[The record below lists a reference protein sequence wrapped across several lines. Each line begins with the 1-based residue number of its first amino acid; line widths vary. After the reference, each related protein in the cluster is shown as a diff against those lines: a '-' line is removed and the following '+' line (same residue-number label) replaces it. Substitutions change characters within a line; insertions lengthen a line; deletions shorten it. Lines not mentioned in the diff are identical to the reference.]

1 MTHPE
6 FIETMAGLLNK
17 HKDEAGVQ
25 IIAPALAQSI
35 LESRFGTCTLSSK
48 YHNYF
53 GMKCGSHWTGESVNM
68 RTREEYVKGQTTN
81 IAANFRVYS
90 DMEAGVKGYFDFIN
104 TKRYSNLKTARTN
117 LEYCQM
123 LKDDG
128 WATDSNY
135 VTKLMNLIETYNLS
149 AFDTNVETVVETEFY
164 QKCDYKGNSLIDALN
179 SIGVDSSKEHR
190 KLIAA
195 ANGIPD
201 FKGTATQNTK
211 MLKLLKTGQL
221 RKEN

>member
-1 MTHPE
+1 MTHPD
-6 FIETMAGLLNK
+6 FIDTMAGLLDK
-17 HKDEAGVQ
+17 HKDEAGIQ
-25 IIAPALAQSI
+25 IIATPLAQAI
-35 LESRFGTCTLSSK
+35 LESNFGTSILASR

-53 GMKCGSHWTGESVNM
+53 GMKCGSSWTGDSVNM
-68 RTREEYVKGQTTN
+68 RTREEYRKGQLTN
-81 IAANFRVYS
+81 VSANFRVYS

-104 TKRYSNLKTARTN
+104 TKRYSNLKTARSN
-117 LEYCQM
+117 AEFCQM

-128 WATDSNY
+128 WATDSSY
-135 VTKLMNLIETYNLS
+135 VTKLLNIIQTYNLS
-149 AFDTNVETVVETEFY
+149 TFDKCYTVVEDEFY

-190 KLIAA
+190 KLIAL

-211 MLKLLKTGQL
+211 MLKLLKAGQL